1 MCAQEQLKIFWGS
14 GFEIK
19 IFSYIPRSSNTTKI
33 YFSQYTEQIIDLV
46 TT

>member
-19 IFSYIPRSSNTTKI
+19 IFSYIPHSSNTTKI